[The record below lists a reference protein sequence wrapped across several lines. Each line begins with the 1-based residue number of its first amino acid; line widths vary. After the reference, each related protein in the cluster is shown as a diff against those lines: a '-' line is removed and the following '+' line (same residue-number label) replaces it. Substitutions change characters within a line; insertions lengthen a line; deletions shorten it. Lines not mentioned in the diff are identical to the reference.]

1 MAAKKSRNKS
11 KSQWMHRHVNDQ
23 FVQKAQQQGF
33 RSRAAY
39 KLIEILDAEH
49 LGKAALR
56 RVVDLGS
63 APGAWSQVLAR
74 RLGANARIIALD
86 LLPME
91 PVAGV
96 SFVQG
101 DFRESEA
108 LEALGAELGDQ
119 SLDMIVSDM
128 APNLSGVAVA
138 DSARMSDLAGLA
150 LDLARQRLTPD
161 GILIIKC
168 FHGSGFSQIVRDFK
182 LVFRQVRERKPQAS
196 RAESA
201 ETFLIGRGLKGDADS
216 TD

>member
-39 KLIEILDAEH
+39 KLIEILDAEQ

-101 DFRESEA
+101 DFRETEA
-108 LEALGAELGDQ
+108 LEALEAELGDQ

>member
-1 MAAKKSRNKS
+1 MGIKKSRNKS
-11 KSQWMHRHVNDQ
+11 KGEWLHRHVNDQ
-23 FVQKAQQQGF
+23 FVQKAQQEGY

-39 KLIEILDAEH
+39 KLIEILEAEQ
-49 LGKAALR
+49 LGKSTLL

-63 APGAWSQVLAR
+63 APGAWSQVLAK
-74 RLGANARIIALD
+74 RLSARARIVALD

-91 PVAGV
+91 PVEGV
-96 SFVQG
+96 RFIQG
-101 DFRESEA
+101 DFREAEA
-108 LEALGAELGDQ
+108 LQALEAELGDR
-119 SLDMIVSDM
+119 SLDLVVSDM

-138 DSARMSDLAGLA
+138 DSARMSDLAELA

-161 GILIIKC
+161 GVLVIKC

-201 ETFLIGRGLKGDADS
+201 ETFLIGRGLKADAGSAD
-216 TD
+216 